1 VSLALAA
8 CLFAAGV
15 LVLLVFTHRFIEIF
29 ADLLGSPAQLLVFPF
44 VLGASPL
51 GAALLVLAWYYLH
64 PLPRLQASPVT
75 PLRAGLKAFSPMI
88 IGMIIF
94 GFAVVLSI
102 FTRLI

>member
-1 VSLALAA
+1 
-8 CLFAAGV
+8 
-15 LVLLVFTHRFIEIF
+15 VLLAFTHRFTEIF

-64 PLPRLQASPVT
+64 PLPRLQAAPAT
-75 PLRAGLKAFSPMI
+75 PFRAGLKAFSPMM
-88 IGMIIF
+88 IGIMIF
-94 GFAVVLSI
+94 GFSVVVSI